1 MNKTEA
7 LVAIPAQTSAVAKKE
22 PHPRQC
28 TATSKRTHEQCG
40 KYAMKGQ
47 QVCRFHGGATQ
58 RSRAKAAEM
67 VERAELRLR
76 GLSDKAVDRL
86 EGLIDGADSESV
98 VLAAAKDIL
107 DRAGLKAPDR
117 VEVDASI
124 TVTRPW

>member
-1 MNKTEA
+1 
-7 LVAIPAQTSAVAKKE
+7 
-22 PHPRQC
+22 
-28 TATSKRTHEQCG
+28 
-40 KYAMKGQ
+40 MKGQ
-47 QVCRFHGGATQ
+47 RVCRFHGGATQ
-58 RSRAKAAEM
+58 RSREKAAEM

-86 EGLIDGADSESV
+86 EGLIDSADSESV
-98 VLAAAKDIL
+98 VLSAAKDIL

>member
-1 MNKTEA
+1 
-7 LVAIPAQTSAVAKKE
+7 
-22 PHPRQC
+22 
-28 TATSKRTHEQCG
+28 
-40 KYAMKGQ
+40 MKGQ
-47 QVCRFHGGATQ
+47 QVCRFHGGATK

-98 VLAAAKDIL
+98 VLSAAKDIL

>member
-1 MNKTEA
+1 
-7 LVAIPAQTSAVAKKE
+7 
-22 PHPRQC
+22 
-28 TATSKRTHEQCG
+28 
-40 KYAMKGQ
+40 
-47 QVCRFHGGATQ
+47 
-58 RSRAKAAEM
+58 M

-98 VLAAAKDIL
+98 VLSAAKDIL